1 MRVRSVEVEVGQ
13 ELNFRIACGPG
24 RRHAEPS
31 LLRVISTHNTHRQ
44 LVSVR
49 RETRCGDESSG
60 RDTAVQC
67 AVLTMLPGIRIASRW
82 PQLTE
87 LL

>member
-31 LLRVISTHNTHRQ
+31 LLRVISTHSTHRE

-49 RETRCGDESSG
+49 
-60 RDTAVQC
+60 
-67 AVLTMLPGIRIASRW
+67 
-82 PQLTE
+82 
-87 LL
+87 